1 MRTIECLLRRCV
13 GPLQRLARAAFTR
26 LRTVLAE
33 SGWPTAAMLSH
44 KAGDMVDNGLA
55 PVNPE
60 NVVIIVGVT
69 PHTTLG
75 KAVSGVIPRPLPM
88 RDGKANLGQ
97 RRMSFDLA
105 YDHNIRPYVV
115 DLVEDKSPQV
125 GIGVVSESCMAPPS
139 GEGVNDV
146 GIVRVE
152 VDPPIGQ
159 RQSDIKKENVQ
170 SVGFGSN
177 DSLQQPR

>member
-1 MRTIECLLRRCV
+1 MPTETLRRSPTAPSARGLHTAANRLGRV
-13 GPLQRLARAAFTR
+13 RLANSSDIEPRN
-26 LRTVLAE
+26 
-33 SGWPTAAMLSH
+33 
-44 KAGDMVDNGLA
+44 KAGDMVNDGLA

-125 GIGVVSESCMAPPS
+125 GIGVVSASCMAPPS